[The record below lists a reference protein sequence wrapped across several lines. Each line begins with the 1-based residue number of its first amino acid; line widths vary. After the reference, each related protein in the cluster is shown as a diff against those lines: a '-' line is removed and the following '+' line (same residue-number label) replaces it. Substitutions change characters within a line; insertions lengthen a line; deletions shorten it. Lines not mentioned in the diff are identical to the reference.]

1 MAIFDK
7 FKKLNVAHRK
17 TDEAL
22 YSAVAQ
28 EMGDGVRHNGLWL
41 KALEQAEGN
50 KEKQIAEY
58 IKLRVQSLKDD
69 ISIHSDSVDS
79 NNGISHGRDIEE
91 FVTMLNGNVSIVI
104 IEDFFSRM
112 YSQDIKNFINLYDAC
127 EDYPINISV
136 KRGRTDLTQWLLKAG
151 ANSRAKNYCGNTASD
166 IAERNN
172 DKNALSFIQG
182 YST

>member
-28 EMGDGVRHNGLWL
+28 EMEDGVRHNGLWL

-58 IKLRVQSLKDD
+58 IKLRAQSLKDD
-69 ISIHSDSVDS
+69 ISINS
-79 NNGISHGRDIEE
+79 IRAIQI
-91 FVTMLNGNVSIVI
+91 MVSPTDVI
-104 IEDFFSRM
+104 LRNLSR
-112 YSQDIKNFINLYDAC
+112 C
-127 EDYPINISV
+127 
-136 KRGRTDLTQWLLKAG
+136 
-151 ANSRAKNYCGNTASD
+151 
-166 IAERNN
+166 
-172 DKNALSFIQG
+172 
-182 YST
+182 

>member
-28 EMGDGVRHNGLWL
+28 EMEDGVRHNGLWL

-69 ISIHSDSVDS
+69 ISIYSDSGDS

-104 IEDFFSRM
+104 IEDYFSGM
-112 YSQDIKNFINLYDAC
+112 YSQDIKNFINVHDAC
-127 EDYPINISV
+127 EDYPIHISV
-136 KRGRTDLTQWLLKAG
+136 KRGRTDLTQWLLEAG
-151 ANSRAKNYCGNTASD
+151 ANSRAKNYWGNTALD
-166 IAERNN
+166 IAERND
-172 DKNALSFIQG
+172 DKDALSLLQG
-182 YST
+182 YLT